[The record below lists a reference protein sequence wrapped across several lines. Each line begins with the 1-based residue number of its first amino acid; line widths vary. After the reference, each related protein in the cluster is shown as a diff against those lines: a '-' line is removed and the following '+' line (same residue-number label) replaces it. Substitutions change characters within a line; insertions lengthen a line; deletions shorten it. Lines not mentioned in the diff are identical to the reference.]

1 MLELTF
7 GEQVKIILS
16 RKGMTIKE
24 LAEKIEKQTGKKMS
38 RQNLT
43 QRLGR
48 DNFQEQDMRM
58 IAKILECPFYLDIL
72 EEHEDRTEKPVK
84 EQKAAEPEQ
93 KAAPARAEERDITIG
108 ELVDIHKELDAIEKK
123 KSKKKAKKVVEENP
137 EYVQET
143 IFDFFV
149 NEPAAEPEEL
159 VTEEPEAAAE
169 PEVGVEPEAEVEPE
183 AKVEPQEAVEETA
196 VEESAVEPEPEDGQV
211 EEPAVE
217 IEEEPLYEETEPA
230 YEEAE
235 PEYAEEPA
243 YEEAEPA
250 YEEAEPEYA
259 EEPAYEEAE
268 PEYEEEPA
276 YEEAEPEYEEEPAY
290 EETEPEY
297 EEEPVTEPEVEEPEV
312 AEPEP
317 KKTEPEKKAHGWRA
331 FFGIHKK
338 HEEPV
343 KEEKEEEKPEIQY
356 HEFDYSEDG
365 ESGELA
371 EEFLPDEPEEAE
383 TYAAET
389 ETAAYENAEQ
399 LNTNYDAGYQN
410 RYAQENEEDLFTSTE
425 EDLEKG
431 ELNPYTGH
439 EYESNSVRMHPNRIG
454 YVQVYDRGTHQWT
467 DMTEWAFLGY
477 QERKK
482 ALLGKDYEPPI
493 YLD

>member
-93 KAAPARAEERDITIG
+93 KEAPTRAEERDITIG

-149 NEPAAEPEEL
+149 NEK
-159 VTEEPEAAAE
+159 AAE
-169 PEVGVEPEAEVEPE
+169 PEVEAEAEVE
-183 AKVEPQEAVEETA
+183 AEPV
-196 VEESAVEPEPEDGQV
+196 
-211 EEPAVE
+211 
-217 IEEEPLYEETEPA
+217 

-243 YEEAEPA
+243 YEEAET
-250 YEEAEPEYA
+250 
-259 EEPAYEEAE
+259 
-268 PEYEEEPA
+268 EYEEEL
-276 YEEAEPEYEEEPAY
+276 EVE
-290 EETEPEY
+290 
-297 EEEPVTEPEVEEPEV
+297 EPEVEEPEV
-312 AEPEP
+312 EEPEP
-317 KKTEPEKKAHGWRA
+317 KKTETEKKAHGWRA

-389 ETAAYENAEQ
+389 EAAAYENAEQ
-399 LNTNYDAGYQN
+399 LNTNYDAGHQN

>member
-93 KAAPARAEERDITIG
+93 KEAPTRAEERDITIG

-149 NEPAAEPEEL
+149 NEKA
-159 VTEEPEAAAE
+159 EEPEVEAEAEVEAE
-169 PEVGVEPEAEVEPE
+169 PEVEAEAEVEAEPVYEE
-183 AKVEPQEAVEETA
+183 AEPVYEEA
-196 VEESAVEPEPEDGQV
+196 EPEV
-211 EEPAVE
+211 EAEPV
-217 IEEEPLYEETEPA
+217 

-235 PEYAEEPA
+235 PEYAE
-243 YEEAEPA
+243 EPA

-268 PEYEEEPA
+268 PEYEEEP
-276 YEEAEPEYEEEPAY
+276 EVE
-290 EETEPEY
+290 
-297 EEEPVTEPEVEEPEV
+297 EPEVEEPE
-312 AEPEP
+312 P
-317 KKTEPEKKAHGWRA
+317 KKTETEKKAHGWRA

-399 LNTNYDAGYQN
+399 LNTNHDAGYQN

>member
-93 KAAPARAEERDITIG
+93 KEAPIRAEERDITIG

-149 NEPAAEPEEL
+149 NEKA
-159 VTEEPEAAAE
+159 EEPEVEAEAEVEAE
-169 PEVGVEPEAEVEPE
+169 PEVEAEAEVE
-183 AKVEPQEAVEETA
+183 A
-196 VEESAVEPEPEDGQV
+196 EPEV
-211 EEPAVE
+211 EAEAEVE
-217 IEEEPLYEETEPA
+217 TEQEVEAEAEVETEPEVEA
-230 YEEAE
+230 EPVYEEAEPEYTEEPVYEEAE
-235 PEYAEEPA
+235 PEYAE
-243 YEEAEPA
+243 EPA

-268 PEYEEEPA
+268 PEYEEEP
-276 YEEAEPEYEEEPAY
+276 
-290 EETEPEY
+290 
-297 EEEPVTEPEVEEPEV
+297 VTEPEVEEPEV
-312 AEPEP
+312 EEPEP
-317 KKTEPEKKAHGWRA
+317 KKTETEKKAHGWRA

-399 LNTNYDAGYQN
+399 LNTNYDAGHQN

>member
-84 EQKAAEPEQ
+84 EQKATEPEQ
-93 KAAPARAEERDITIG
+93 KEASTRAEERDITIG

-149 NEPAAEPEEL
+149 NEPEAEPETEAEPEESVTEEPAAEPE
-159 VTEEPEAAAE
+159 TETEPETEPETETEPEA
-169 PEVGVEPEAEVEPE
+169 
-183 AKVEPQEAVEETA
+183 
-196 VEESAVEPEPEDGQV
+196 
-211 EEPAVE
+211 
-217 IEEEPLYEETEPA
+217 
-230 YEEAE
+230 
-235 PEYAEEPA
+235 
-243 YEEAEPA
+243 EAEPA
-250 YEEAEPEYA
+250 YEEAEEEPAYEPEPEYGQVEEPA
-259 EEPAYEEAE
+259 IEIEEEPPYEEPAYEEAE
-268 PEYEEEPA
+268 PEYVE
-276 YEEAEPEYEEEPAY
+276 
-290 EETEPEY
+290 
-297 EEEPVTEPEVEEPEV
+297 EPEVEEPEV
-312 AEPEP
+312 EEPEP
-317 KKTEPEKKAHGWRA
+317 KKTETEKKAHGWRA

-399 LNTNYDAGYQN
+399 LNTNYDAGHQN

>member
-93 KAAPARAEERDITIG
+93 KEAPTRAEERDITIG

-149 NEPAAEPEEL
+149 NEK
-159 VTEEPEAAAE
+159 AAE
-169 PEVGVEPEAEVEPE
+169 PEVEAEAEVE
-183 AKVEPQEAVEETA
+183 AEPV
-196 VEESAVEPEPEDGQV
+196 
-211 EEPAVE
+211 
-217 IEEEPLYEETEPA
+217 

-235 PEYAEEPA
+235 PEYAEEP
-243 YEEAEPA
+243 EVEAEPEYA
-250 YEEAEPEYA
+250 EEPVYEEAEPEYA

-268 PEYEEEPA
+268 PEYEEEP
-276 YEEAEPEYEEEPAY
+276 
-290 EETEPEY
+290 
-297 EEEPVTEPEVEEPEV
+297 EVE
-312 AEPEP
+312 EPEP
-317 KKTEPEKKAHGWRA
+317 KKTETEKKAHGWRA

-399 LNTNYDAGYQN
+399 LNTNYDAGHQN

-454 YVQVYDRGTHQWT
+454 YVQVYDRGSHQWT

>member
-72 EEHEDRTEKPVK
+72 EEHEDRTEKPAK

-93 KAAPARAEERDITIG
+93 KEAPTRAEERDITIG

-149 NEPAAEPEEL
+149 NEK
-159 VTEEPEAAAE
+159 AAE
-169 PEVGVEPEAEVEPE
+169 PEVEAEAEVE
-183 AKVEPQEAVEETA
+183 AEPV
-196 VEESAVEPEPEDGQV
+196 
-211 EEPAVE
+211 
-217 IEEEPLYEETEPA
+217 

-235 PEYAEEPA
+235 PEYAEEP
-243 YEEAEPA
+243 EV
-250 YEEAEPEYA
+250 EAEPEYA

-268 PEYEEEPA
+268 PEYEEEL
-276 YEEAEPEYEEEPAY
+276 EVE
-290 EETEPEY
+290 
-297 EEEPVTEPEVEEPEV
+297 EPEVEEPEV
-312 AEPEP
+312 EEPEP
-317 KKTEPEKKAHGWRA
+317 KKTETEKKAHGWRA

-399 LNTNYDAGYQN
+399 LNTNYDAGHQN

-454 YVQVYDRGTHQWT
+454 YVQVYDRGSHQWT

>member
-84 EQKAAEPEQ
+84 EQKEAST
-93 KAAPARAEERDITIG
+93 RAEERDITIG

-149 NEPAAEPEEL
+149 NEKA
-159 VTEEPEAAAE
+159 EEPEVEEE
-169 PEVGVEPEAEVEPE
+169 PEIEEEPVY
-183 AKVEPQEAVEETA
+183 
-196 VEESAVEPEPEDGQV
+196 EPEPEEEQV
-211 EEPAVE
+211 EEPAIE
-217 IEEEPLYEETEPA
+217 IEEEPA

-243 YEEAEPA
+243 YEEAEPEYAEEPVYEEAEPEVEAEPVYEEAEPEYAEEPVYEEAEPEYAEEPA

-268 PEYEEEPA
+268 PEYEEEP
-276 YEEAEPEYEEEPAY
+276 
-290 EETEPEY
+290 
-297 EEEPVTEPEVEEPEV
+297 VTEPEVEEPE
-312 AEPEP
+312 P
-317 KKTEPEKKAHGWRA
+317 KKTETEKKAHGWRA

-383 TYAAET
+383 T

-399 LNTNYDAGYQN
+399 LNTNYDAGHQN

>member
-149 NEPAAEPEEL
+149 NAPAAEPEES
-159 VTEEPEAAAE
+159 VTEEPEAAA
-169 PEVGVEPEAEVEPE
+169 
-183 AKVEPQEAVEETA
+183 
-196 VEESAVEPEPEDGQV
+196 
-211 EEPAVE
+211 
-217 IEEEPLYEETEPA
+217 EPA

-243 YEEAEPA
+243 YEPEPEDGQVEEPAYEEAEPEYAEEPAYEPEPEDGQVEEPAYEEEPEYAEEPAYEKAEPEYAEEPA

-268 PEYEEEPA
+268 PEYVEEPV
-276 YEEAEPEYEEEPAY
+276 Y

-297 EEEPVTEPEVEEPEV
+297 EEESVIEPEV

-371 EEFLPDEPEEAE
+371 EEFLPDESEEAE

>member
-149 NEPAAEPEEL
+149 NEPAAEPEESAAEPEEP
-159 VTEEPEAAAE
+159 VTEEPVAE
-169 PEVGVEPEAEVEPE
+169 PEVA
-183 AKVEPQEAVEETA
+183 
-196 VEESAVEPEPEDGQV
+196 
-211 EEPAVE
+211 
-217 IEEEPLYEETEPA
+217 
-230 YEEAE
+230 
-235 PEYAEEPA
+235 
-243 YEEAEPA
+243 AEPA

-268 PEYEEEPA
+268 PEYAEEPA
-276 YEEAEPEYEEEPAY
+276 YEEAEPEYVEEPVY

-297 EEEPVTEPEVEEPEV
+297 EEESVTEPEV

-371 EEFLPDEPEEAE
+371 EEFFPDEPEEAE
-383 TYAAET
+383 TYAVET

>member
-93 KAAPARAEERDITIG
+93 KEAPIRAEERDITIG

-149 NEPAAEPEEL
+149 NEKA
-159 VTEEPEAAAE
+159 EEPE
-169 PEVGVEPEAEVEPE
+169 V
-183 AKVEPQEAVEETA
+183 
-196 VEESAVEPEPEDGQV
+196 
-211 EEPAVE
+211 
-217 IEEEPLYEETEPA
+217 
-230 YEEAE
+230 EAE
-235 PEYAEEPA
+235 PEYE
-243 YEEAEPA
+243 EEAEVEAEPEVEA
-250 YEEAEPEYA
+250 EAEVEAEPEVEAEAEVETEPEVEAEPVYEEAEPEYA

-268 PEYEEEPA
+268 PEYEEEP
-276 YEEAEPEYEEEPAY
+276 
-290 EETEPEY
+290 
-297 EEEPVTEPEVEEPEV
+297 VTEPEVEEPEV
-312 AEPEP
+312 EEPEP
-317 KKTEPEKKAHGWRA
+317 KKTETEKKAHGWRA

-399 LNTNYDAGYQN
+399 LNTNYDAGHQN

>member
-84 EQKAAEPEQ
+84 EQKATEPEQ
-93 KAAPARAEERDITIG
+93 KEASTRAEERDITIG

-149 NEPAAEPEEL
+149 NAKA
-159 VTEEPEAAAE
+159 EEPEVEEE
-169 PEVGVEPEAEVEPE
+169 PEIEEEPVY
-183 AKVEPQEAVEETA
+183 
-196 VEESAVEPEPEDGQV
+196 EPEPEEEQV
-211 EEPAVE
+211 EEPAIE
-217 IEEEPLYEETEPA
+217 IEE
-230 YEEAE
+230 
-235 PEYAEEPA
+235 
-243 YEEAEPA
+243 EPA

-268 PEYEEEPA
+268 PEYEEEP
-276 YEEAEPEYEEEPAY
+276 
-290 EETEPEY
+290 
-297 EEEPVTEPEVEEPEV
+297 VTEPEVEEPEV
-312 AEPEP
+312 EEPEP
-317 KKTEPEKKAHGWRA
+317 KKTETEKKAHGWRA

-399 LNTNYDAGYQN
+399 LNTNYDAGHQN

>member
-84 EQKAAEPEQ
+84 KQKAAEPEQ
-93 KAAPARAEERDITIG
+93 KEASTRAEERDITIG

-149 NEPAAEPEEL
+149 NEKAEEPEVEAEPEI
-159 VTEEPEAAAE
+159 EEKP
-169 PEVGVEPEAEVEPE
+169 VY
-183 AKVEPQEAVEETA
+183 
-196 VEESAVEPEPEDGQV
+196 EPEPEEEQV
-211 EEPAVE
+211 EEPAIE
-217 IEEEPLYEETEPA
+217 IEKEPEYEEEPVYEEAEPEYAEEPVYEEAEPEYAEESA
-230 YEEAE
+230 YEEAEPEYEEEPEVEEE

-243 YEEAEPA
+243 YEEAEPEV
-250 YEEAEPEYA
+250 EEEPEYA

-268 PEYEEEPA
+268 PEYEEEP
-276 YEEAEPEYEEEPAY
+276 
-290 EETEPEY
+290 
-297 EEEPVTEPEVEEPEV
+297 EVE
-312 AEPEP
+312 EPEP
-317 KKTEPEKKAHGWRA
+317 KKTETEKKAHGWRA

-356 HEFDYSEDG
+356 HEFNYSEDG
-365 ESGELA
+365 ESSELA

-399 LNTNYDAGYQN
+399 LNTNYDAGHQN

>member
-93 KAAPARAEERDITIG
+93 KEALTRAEERDITIG

-149 NEPAAEPEEL
+149 NEKAEEPEVEAEPEYE
-159 VTEEPEAAAE
+159 EEPEVEAE
-169 PEVGVEPEAEVEPE
+169 PEYAEEPVYEEAEPEY
-183 AKVEPQEAVEETA
+183 
-196 VEESAVEPEPEDGQV
+196 
-211 EEPAVE
+211 
-217 IEEEPLYEETEPA
+217 EEEPV

-235 PEYAEEPA
+235 PEYAEEPV
-243 YEEAEPA
+243 

-268 PEYEEEPA
+268 PEYEEEP
-276 YEEAEPEYEEEPAY
+276 EVE
-290 EETEPEY
+290 
-297 EEEPVTEPEVEEPEV
+297 EPEVEEPE
-312 AEPEP
+312 P
-317 KKTEPEKKAHGWRA
+317 KKTETEKKAHGWRA

-399 LNTNYDAGYQN
+399 LNANYDAGHQN

>member
-93 KAAPARAEERDITIG
+93 KEAPTRAEERDITIG

-149 NEPAAEPEEL
+149 NEKA
-159 VTEEPEAAAE
+159 EEPE
-169 PEVGVEPEAEVEPE
+169 VEAEAEVE
-183 AKVEPQEAVEETA
+183 AEPV
-196 VEESAVEPEPEDGQV
+196 
-211 EEPAVE
+211 
-217 IEEEPLYEETEPA
+217 

-235 PEYAEEPA
+235 PEYAEEPEVEA
-243 YEEAEPA
+243 EPEYAEEPVYEEAEPEYA
-250 YEEAEPEYA
+250 EEPVYEEAEPEVEAEPVYEEAEPEYAEEPEVEAEPEYA

-268 PEYEEEPA
+268 PEYEEEL
-276 YEEAEPEYEEEPAY
+276 EVE
-290 EETEPEY
+290 
-297 EEEPVTEPEVEEPEV
+297 EPEVEEPEV
-312 AEPEP
+312 EEPEP
-317 KKTEPEKKAHGWRA
+317 KKTETEKKAHGWRA

-399 LNTNYDAGYQN
+399 LNTNYDAGHQN

-454 YVQVYDRGTHQWT
+454 YVQVYDRGSHQWT

>member
-93 KAAPARAEERDITIG
+93 KEAATRAEERDITIG

-149 NEPAAEPEEL
+149 NEKA
-159 VTEEPEAAAE
+159 EEPE
-169 PEVGVEPEAEVEPE
+169 VEAEAEVE
-183 AKVEPQEAVEETA
+183 AEPV
-196 VEESAVEPEPEDGQV
+196 
-211 EEPAVE
+211 
-217 IEEEPLYEETEPA
+217 

-235 PEYAEEPA
+235 PEYAEEPV
-243 YEEAEPA
+243 
-250 YEEAEPEYA
+250 
-259 EEPAYEEAE
+259 YEEAE
-268 PEYEEEPA
+268 PEYEEEP
-276 YEEAEPEYEEEPAY
+276 EVE
-290 EETEPEY
+290 
-297 EEEPVTEPEVEEPEV
+297 EPEVEEPE
-312 AEPEP
+312 P
-317 KKTEPEKKAHGWRA
+317 KKIETEKKAHGWRA

-399 LNTNYDAGYQN
+399 LNTNYDAGHQN

-454 YVQVYDRGTHQWT
+454 YVQVYDRGSHQWT